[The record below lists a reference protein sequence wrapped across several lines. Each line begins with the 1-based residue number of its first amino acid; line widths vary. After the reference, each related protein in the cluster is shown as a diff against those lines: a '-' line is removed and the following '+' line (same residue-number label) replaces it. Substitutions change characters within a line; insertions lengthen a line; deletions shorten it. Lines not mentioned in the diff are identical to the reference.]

1 MVSFNRSVGAPP
13 LCLALCWTLNI
24 QKWPRELQS
33 LPSWSSDRQMAIGLW
48 CEKHKAYRSTEGLP
62 DPAQGFREVYQPQ
75 SWLQAQGS
83 QLNLIRYKKSV
94 HMLARRAGKEA
105 IKGKTIRNLT
115 LVTGTETQ
123 LHQDTLPIHFSS
135 PLVSAQMCPLPL
147 HVVGKMAI
155 YLHTQTQS

>member
-1 MVSFNRSVGAPP
+1 
-13 LCLALCWTLNI
+13 
-24 QKWPRELQS
+24 
-33 LPSWSSDRQMAIGLW
+33 MAIGLW

-105 IKGKTIRNLT
+105 IKVKTIRNLT
-115 LVTGTETQ
+115 LETGTETQ